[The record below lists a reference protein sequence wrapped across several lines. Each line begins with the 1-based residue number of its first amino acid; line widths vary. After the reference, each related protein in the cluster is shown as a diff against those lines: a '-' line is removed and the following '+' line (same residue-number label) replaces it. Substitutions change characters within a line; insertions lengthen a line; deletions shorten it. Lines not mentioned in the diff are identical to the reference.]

1 LTANRDTPAAPRISV
16 AVPARNVGPWVAETL
31 DSVLGQTRP
40 PDEVIVV
47 ENGSDDDTREVLEG
61 YRDRVTLVEMPCRG
75 APAAYNRG
83 FAEATGEYVAMCPA
97 DDVWRPE
104 KLERQAAAIAAHP
117 EADVFFGHARH
128 FGADTSEYERPPGEG
143 MLDRSALTRALYAEN
158 LIAAPTV
165 LIRRAFF
172 ERVGRFREDILVEDY
187 EFWMRALHAGAS
199 FFYDPHLLVDFR
211 RHGSNLSSRLLD
223 MREQVIHPV
232 HLTYAGDVEP
242 ALARRVLA
250 ADLRQIGRY
259 HLDAGHPAEARTAY
273 RGSLRHRPSLKALLA
288 VAALTLPG
296 SDWLR
301 ASERRLRASRR
312 VA

>member
-1 LTANRDTPAAPRISV
+1 M
-16 AVPARNVGPWVAETL
+16 AETL

-47 ENGSDDDTREVLEG
+47 ENGSNDDTPALLEG
-61 YRDRVTLVEMPCRG
+61 YRERVTLVEMPCRG

-83 FAEATGEYVAMCPA
+83 FAEASGDYVAMCPA

-117 EADVFFGHARH
+117 EADVLFGHARH
-128 FGADTSEYERPPGEG
+128 FGIDTSEYARPPGEG
-143 MLDRSALTRALYAEN
+143 MLDRGALTRALYAEN
-158 LIAAPTV
+158 LIAAPTT

-172 ERVGRFREDILVEDY
+172 EEIGRFQEDILVEDY
-187 EFWMRALHAGAS
+187 EFWMRALRAGAS

-211 RHGSNLSSRLLD
+211 RHGNNLSSRLLE

-232 HLTYAGDVEP
+232 HRAYAGEVEP

-259 HLDAGHPAEARTAY
+259 HLDAGRSAEARAAY
-273 RGSLRHRPSLKALLA
+273 RASLRHRPSAKALLA
-288 VAALTLPG
+288 VIALSLPG
-296 SDWLR
+296 SSRLR
-301 ASERRLRASRR
+301 ASEQRLRPSRR
-312 VA
+312 AA